1 MLLYANTSD
10 DEDAN
15 IGLNRNEIS
24 KNGKNSDFG
33 LQKVVRINMAK
44 GVFGGGFGQGKNQK
58 RKNFPKILG
67 GPSGESSKALEPSA
81 DQ

>member
-33 LQKVVRINMAK
+33 LQRVVTINTAK
-44 GVFGGGFGQGKNQK
+44 DLRRSSAKKNQK